1 MSDTKNLKISIPEG
15 YRTHRM
21 VVTYVYDNKEPPLK
35 NKEPI
40 EVVPEKVLAKPKT
53 PPPPPQP
60 KIPITISEKVMKIPV
75 DSNGRITV
83 PFSPKRKVGGQC
95 EMCWKESAPDH
106 DLCHRCRAK
115 IIHRFYLA
123 SHSQDR
129 F

>member
-1 MSDTKNLKISIPEG
+1 MSDTKNLEVPTPEG
-15 YRTHRM
+15 YRAHRM

-40 EVVPEKVLAKPKT
+40 EVVPEKVTAKPK
-53 PPPPPQP
+53 PP
-60 KIPITISEKVMKIPV
+60 KIPITISEKSMKIPV
-75 DSNGRITV
+75 DSNGKITV
-83 PFSPKRKVGGQC
+83 PLSRKRKVGGQC

-129 F
+129 S